1 MFMIS
6 GLLLCL
12 LWCAVDIVAVNRGFG
27 LNTKQNIVA
36 GMSLFA
42 VQMILALCGVGAV
55 ALIAEPIVRHFF
67 ENSEA
72 AVDIGL
78 LAVCASVPVFTYLV
92 GLWWL
97 KQYQL
102 PRMEKPDR
110 LFVKTVAAALPLVQ
124 VILFV
129 VLLSNG

>member
-1 MFMIS
+1 M
-6 GLLLCL
+6 G
-12 LWCAVDIVAVNRGFG
+12 
-27 LNTKQNIVA
+27 
-36 GMSLFA
+36 LFA
-42 VQMILALCGVGAV
+42 VQIIETLYGGVAV
-55 ALIAEPIVRHFF
+55 ALIAEPIVRHFYG
-67 ENSEA
+67 NSEA
-72 AVDIGL
+72 AIGISL
-78 LAVCASVPVFTYLV
+78 LTGYASVPVSTYLV

-129 VLLSNG
+129 VSLFNGL